1 MRNEIKEKHEKIM
14 RMAGDPTVTDEEF
27 YRTMDELFA
36 MNPTAEERDII
47 SEEVT
52 QVLMNLMSEH

>member
-1 MRNEIKEKHEKIM
+1 MRNEIKEKHEEIM

-27 YRTMDELFA
+27 YRAMDELFA

-52 QVLMNLMSEH
+52 QVLMNLMSED